1 LQVQRRTSSSAER
14 TRPEATISLEKAR
27 KLNLIKQHLV
37 ANRSSSNKPTRRDI
51 LNVLKSIR
59 YLQIDPTNIV
69 CKSHLLV
76 LWSRLGNYDAKLLE
90 GMLWKERTLFEYWAH
105 GAAIGLSEDYPLF
118 KLGMKTIVSDITT
131 YQKRAEDWY
140 KSNKKLAEYIENEL
154 STRGPL
160 ASNEFEDASEKS
172 WKSSGWSNERNVG
185 KMLEILHKRGEILVH
200 SRANGGQKKWDLF
213 AKYLEFFPKDEYS
226 DDEEIIGTGLEISLR
241 AMGVA
246 TALQMRD
253 YFHPGSRLTE
263 TVLRIVSEMKDE
275 GVIVPL
281 EITGIPTGKTGEWFI
296 HREDMKLLDNLER
309 YWKPKTTLL
318 SPFDNLIY
326 DRVRT
331 SYFFWFKVIFEAYVP
346 KDKRIYGY
354 YVLPILHGDKLV
366 GRIDPEMDRINKV
379 LRVNSI
385 HLEKG
390 VGETS
395 ELTEAV
401 SDSIKE
407 LATFLGAER
416 IGTGDRV
423 GSKWKR
429 TLPNAI

>member
-1 LQVQRRTSSSAER
+1 
-14 TRPEATISLEKAR
+14 
-27 KLNLIKQHLV
+27 
-37 ANRSSSNKPTRRDI
+37 
-51 LNVLKSIR
+51 
-59 YLQIDPTNIV
+59 
-69 CKSHLLV
+69 
-76 LWSRLGNYDAKLLE
+76 
-90 GMLWKERTLFEYWAH
+90 MLWKDRTLFEYWAH

-154 STRGPL
+154 SNRGPL
-160 ASNEFEDASEKS
+160 ASNEFEDESEKS

-200 SRANGGQKKWDLF
+200 SRQNGGQKKWDLF

-226 DDEEIIGTGLEISLR
+226 NDEEMIGRGLEISLR

-246 TALQMRD
+246 TALQIRD
-253 YFHPGSRLTE
+253 YFQPGSRLTA
-263 TVLRIVSEMKDE
+263 TVLNVISKMKNKGE
-275 GVIVPL
+275 IIPL
-281 EITGIPTGKTGEWFI
+281 EISEIPTGRTGEWFI
-296 HREDMKLLDNLER
+296 HREDMKLLDILER

-331 SYFFWFKVIFEAYVP
+331 SYFFDFKAIFEAYVP

-354 YVLPILHGDKLV
+354 YVLPILHDDKLV
-366 GRIDPEMDRINKV
+366 GRIDPEMDRSNRV
-379 LRVNSI
+379 LRINSI

-390 VGETS
+390 VSETS
-395 ELTEAV
+395 ELTDAIAN
-401 SDSIKE
+401 SIKE
-407 LATFLGAER
+407 LAVFLGAVR
-416 IGTGDRV
+416 IETGERV

-429 TLPNAI
+429 TLPDVI